1 MRQQISK
8 WTRAA
13 RQTLSLAVVLTAAS
27 VLAAPAA
34 RAAQCQATEASK
46 AWYDKFIAAQEASK
60 KGDYA
65 TAITDIK
72 GSINAATQ
80 TCEKVGAMQAYRSYA
95 YNSHNWQ
102 ELVNA
107 AEMMNA
113 SDAVSAKDK
122 TGNLLMIA
130 NAQQQLRHLD
140 KALPPLKEYIKQ
152 TGGTP
157 SEWSNLAELQ
167 HNLGD
172 CPGALQS
179 IDKATGG
186 KNLAESQ
193 LLIQQDCYFKSKDAA
208 KRLPVMEQLV
218 TRFPKKGYYTDL
230 LALYQ
235 LATPPIDDRALLNLY
250 RLGYQRD
257 YVSSADDILHY
268 AKLAD
273 SSGASNEALR
283 VIDQSVSKKK
293 FSLDDK
299 SKNLEA
305 QEKRASAEDT
315 AAVAQLD
322 KESQAGKNGDKDV
335 KVGMMYFGLE
345 KYAEAAAALSRG
357 LSPDHIARV
366 QRPDDANMALGISY
380 ARLKKFPDAEKAF
393 NAAKADPRM
402 TKAADL
408 WLSLMKG

>member
-1 MRQQISK
+1 MRQRISK
-8 WTRAA
+8 LAKAA
-13 RQTLSLAVVLTAAS
+13 RQAVLLSVVLAATG
-27 VLAAPAA
+27 VLVAPAA

-46 AWYDKFIAAQEASK
+46 NWYDKYMAATEAGK
-60 KGDYA
+60 KGDYP
-65 TAITDIK
+65 TAIADIK

-80 TCEKVGAMQAYRSYA
+80 SCEKVGAMQKYRELA

-113 SDAVSAKDK
+113 SEAVSAKDK
-122 TGNLLMIA
+122 TANLLMIS

-157 SEWSNLAELQ
+157 AELNNLAELE

-172 CPGALQS
+172 CPGALQA

-186 KNLAESQ
+186 KNLNEQQ
-193 LLIQQDCYFKSKDAA
+193 LLIQADCYFKSKDAA
-208 KRLPVMEQLV
+208 KRLPVMEQLAV
-218 TRFPKKGYYTDL
+218 RFPKKNYFMDL

-283 VIDQSVSKKK
+283 VIDKSVEKKK

-305 QEKRASAEDT
+305 QEKRASTEDST
-315 AAVAQLD
+315 AVAQLD

-335 KVGMMYFGLE
+335 KVGMIYFGLE
-345 KYAEAAAALSRG
+345 QYPAAIAALSRG
-357 LSPDHIARV
+357 LAPDHVARV
-366 QRPDDANMALGISY
+366 QRPDDANMALGIAY
-380 ARLKKFPDAEKAF
+380 ARTKKFAEAEKAF
-393 NAAKADPRM
+393 QAAKADPRM
-402 TKAADL
+402 AKAADL
-408 WLSLMKG
+408 WLAMMKG

>member
-1 MRQQISK
+1 MRQRISNLAK
-8 WTRAA
+8 AA
-13 RQTLSLAVVLTAAS
+13 RRTMLLSMALATTGVLVT
-27 VLAAPAA
+27 PAA
-34 RAAQCQATEASK
+34 HAAQCQATEASK
-46 AWYDKFIAAQEASK
+46 NWYDKYIAATEAGK
-60 KGDYA
+60 KGDYP

-80 TCEKVGAMQAYRSYA
+80 SCEKVGSMQKYRELAYS
-95 YNSHNWQ
+95 SHNWQ

-122 TGNLLMIA
+122 TANLLMIS

-157 SEWSNLAELQ
+157 AELNNLAELE

-172 CPGALQS
+172 CPGSLQA
-179 IDKATGG
+179 IEKATGG
-186 KNLAESQ
+186 KNLNEQQ

-208 KRLPVMEQLV
+208 KRLPVMEQLAI
-218 TRFPKKGYYTDL
+218 RFPKKNYFTDL

-257 YVSSADDILHY
+257 YITSADDILHY

-305 QEKRASAEDT
+305 QEKRAASEDST
-315 AAVAQLD
+315 AVAQLD

-345 KYAEAAAALSRG
+345 QYPQAIAALTRG
-357 LSPDHIARV
+357 LSADHLARV
-366 QRPDDANMALGISY
+366 QRPDDANMALGIAY
-380 ARLKKFPDAEKAF
+380 ARTKKFAEAEKAF
-393 NAAKADPRM
+393 TAAKADPRLA
-402 TKAADL
+402 KAADL
-408 WLSLMKG
+408 WLALMKG

>member
-46 AWYDKFIAAQEASK
+46 TWYDKFIAAQEASK

-80 TCEKVGAMQAYRSYA
+80 TCEKVGA
-95 YNSHNWQ
+95 
-102 ELVNA
+102 
-107 AEMMNA
+107 
-113 SDAVSAKDK
+113 
-122 TGNLLMIA
+122 

-157 SEWSNLAELQ
+157 AEWDNLSELE

-172 CPGALQS
+172 CPGALQA
-179 IDKATGG
+179 IEKAAGG
-186 KNLAESQ
+186 KAHTESQ
-193 LLIQQDCYFKSKDAA
+193 LLIQQDCYFKAKDAA

-218 TRFPKKGYYTDL
+218 TRFPKKGYYNDL

-235 LATPPIDDRALLNLY
+235 LASPPIDDRALLNLY

-283 VIDQSVSKKK
+283 VIDQSVAKKK